1 VRDRIARNVLVVGE
15 IGVALCLMIGSALLV
30 ESLRNLQK
38 DPLGFASDHLLT
50 MNMCCLDQAHF
61 PAQPQITAFYRQLYD
76 RLESLPGVESASTT
90 SALPLRGF
98 DGSGS
103 PFLIQGRPIPA
114 AGSETLADSRLV
126 GPAYFATMK
135 IPLLSGRAFTIQDD
149 EAHPPVALIN
159 QAMVDRFFHGENPV
173 GQQVQLVNSQ
183 PSGRWL
189 NVIGVA
195 SNSRDRGL
203 GRDTR
208 PTIYITELQNS
219 FGGAAVLVR
228 TKSDPLQ
235 MVESVRSV
243 LHSLKPDLYLSRIGT
258 LDEQLSESLSPQRFS
273 VTLVSLFTVLA
284 LGLALVG
291 VYGVMAY
298 MVAQRTHEIG
308 IRMALGAR
316 PRDMLAMVVAQ
327 GLRLALA
334 GVTIGLVVAL
344 AVTRL
349 MTSLLFGISAH
360 DPRTAVFVCAVLTIV
375 TLLACYIPAR
385 RAMRVDPM
393 VALRYE

>member
-1 VRDRIARNVLVVGE
+1 V
-15 IGVALCLMIGSALLV
+15 
-30 ESLRNLQK
+30 
-38 DPLGFASDHLLT
+38 
-50 MNMCCLDQAHF
+50 
-61 PAQPQITAFYRQLYD
+61 
-76 RLESLPGVESASTT
+76 
-90 SALPLRGF
+90 
-98 DGSGS
+98 
-103 PFLIQGRPIPA
+103 
-114 AGSETLADSRLV
+114 
-126 GPAYFATMK
+126 
-135 IPLLSGRAFTIQDD
+135 
-149 EAHPPVALIN
+149 IN
-159 QAMVDRFFHGENPV
+159 EAMVERFFPGENPL
-173 GQQVQLVNSQ
+173 GQQVQQVNAQ
-183 PSGRWL
+183 PFGRWL
-189 NVIGVA
+189 TVIGVA
-195 SNSRDRGL
+195 ANSRDRGL
-203 GRDTR
+203 GRETR

-228 TKSDPLQ
+228 TKSDPMQ
-235 MVESVRSV
+235 MAESVRGV
-243 LHSLKPDLYLSRIGT
+243 LHSLKSDLVLGRIST
-258 LDEQLSESLSPQRFS
+258 LDERLSESLSPQRFS

-284 LGLALVG
+284 LGLAMVG

-316 PRDMLAMVVAQ
+316 PRDMLKLVVGQ

-334 GVTIGLVVAL
+334 GVALGLIGAL

-360 DPRTAVFVCAVLTIV
+360 DPRTAVFVCTVLTTV

>member
-1 VRDRIARNVLVVGE
+1 
-15 IGVALCLMIGSALLV
+15 
-30 ESLRNLQK
+30 
-38 DPLGFASDHLLT
+38 
-50 MNMCCLDQAHF
+50 
-61 PAQPQITAFYRQLYD
+61 
-76 RLESLPGVESASTT
+76 
-90 SALPLRGF
+90 
-98 DGSGS
+98 
-103 PFLIQGRPIPA
+103 
-114 AGSETLADSRLV
+114 
-126 GPAYFATMK
+126 
-135 IPLLSGRAFTIQDD
+135 
-149 EAHPPVALIN
+149 
-159 QAMVDRFFHGENPV
+159 
-173 GQQVQLVNSQ
+173 VNSQ
-183 PSGRWL
+183 PYGRWL

-291 VYGVMAY
+291 VYGLMAY